1 MDCGVPP
8 LSGLGLRK
16 GPSYEYYTHNT
27 CKIVFALLVICICIY
42 ACELLILCC
51 TSLELSRTYTDLI
64 SEIPCTYNLV
74 WPILVLVL
82 YNPAVCSSI
91 AT

>member
-42 ACELLILCC
+42 ACELLILGLLKDCGLQ
-51 TSLELSRTYTDLI
+51 LE
-64 SEIPCTYNLV
+64 
-74 WPILVLVL
+74 ILTQ
-82 YNPAVCSSI
+82 YDCDEQADNSP
-91 AT
+91 